1 MTDKA
6 RISAGT
12 RVTTGSTGKQNS
24 NLLCLPFSTV
34 LILPPRLRPSYSP
47 NLLEYGVGRRC
58 TQLALEGRCGA
69 QCKISSAGHELEC
82 STPNHSYLFQVISLF
97 LHQRR
102 TTGFLFT
109 LSLFPQK
116 DQIRPFLNHYCV
128 LVSSLY
134 RTTSILTLGFC

>member
-34 LILPPRLRPSYSP
+34 LILPPRPRPSYSP

-58 TQLALEGRCGA
+58 TQLALEGRCGPV
-69 QCKISSAGHELEC
+69 QGLLSRPRAGMLDPK
-82 STPNHSYLFQVISLF
+82 SF
-97 LHQRR
+97 
-102 TTGFLFT
+102 
-109 LSLFPQK
+109 LSLPGHLTFPT
-116 DQIRPFLNHYCV
+116 PA
-128 LVSSLY
+128 
-134 RTTSILTLGFC
+134 